1 MNCRVFQRC
10 KVLPIQKLE
19 VSTSKTI
26 GLDWTLKF
34 MKNLKV
40 VPYPIHVYLVKGA
53 EGKSQDPRAKANL
66 PAYDEIHKF

>member
-1 MNCRVFQRC
+1 
-10 KVLPIQKLE
+10 
-19 VSTSKTI
+19 
-26 GLDWTLKF
+26 